1 MSQVVTGV
9 KLAGDRRIPHGTE
22 ARLKNEGVPGHL
34 GVHLRLPWQSEFT
47 DLGSLPITDG
57 EVVLPIKLA
66 FLCHAKE
73 DRGQVEDIGS
83 RLLKDGFLTWYDE
96 KDLLPGD
103 DWQSVIERE
112 IEKCDFFLAF
122 LSSRS
127 VQKTGY
133 VQRELR
139 HALQQR
145 DRRPFGRRF
154 LIPIVLDPCDVPREL
169 REIHFLEFWRPDS
182 YTKLKA
188 SLTNI

>member
-1 MSQVVTGV
+1 MSQVVTGL

-22 ARLKNEGVPGHL
+22 ARLTFEGVPGHL

-73 DRGQVEDIGS
+73 DREQVEDIGS

-103 DWQSVIERE
+103 DWQVVIERE
-112 IEKCDFFLAF
+112 IETVISFSRFFD
-122 LSSRS
+122 RS

-133 VQRELR
+133 VQRELATLCSSVIVVR
-139 HALQQR
+139 LVGASAFR
-145 DRRPFGRRF
+145 SSS
-154 LIPIVLDPCDVPREL
+154 IPAMF
-169 REIHFLEFWRPDS
+169 H
-182 YTKLKA
+182 
-188 SLTNI
+188 TN